1 MTTEVDLSTSNDS
14 DHALAGRYELIKCL
28 AKHGSCSV
36 YKANDRALKRPVA
49 VKVLTEQIVSD
60 EELRRFHRGALAAC
74 AVKHENCVQMYDFGM
89 TPDERPY
96 MVMEFVAG
104 ATLRRT
110 VQENGPLSFAKAV
123 QIAIQICEGLTAI
136 HANALVHRDLKTANV
151 MVDEF
156 ESDTPVV
163 KILDFGLAK
172 LAIPIEPARPITKA
186 GHIVGSPVYMSPEQ
200 VKGQYLDARSDIYS
214 TGCILFELLTGE
226 PLFLGK
232 TSLETMS
239 MHVMMP
245 APTLSEAAPRRHF
258 LPILEAIVARAVA
271 KDPDDRFQTAQ
282 QMLEMLQQA
291 AGHIAHYNSQADT
304 RQTPHNGTQD
314 AAPKWRLVVLFM
326 VALALLGAG
335 LGTIFYLA
343 KTHHIF

>member
-1 MTTEVDLSTSNDS
+1 MTTEVDLSINSDS

-28 AKHGSCSV
+28 AKHGTCSV
-36 YKANDRALKRPVA
+36 YKANDRALRRPVA

-104 ATLRRT
+104 STLRRT
-110 VQENGPLSFAKAV
+110 VQENGPLKSAKAV

-156 ESDTPVV
+156 ESNDPIV

-172 LAIPIEPARPITKA
+172 LAIPVEPARPITKT

-226 PLFLGK
+226 PLFLGR

-245 APTLSEAAPRRHF
+245 PPTLSDTAPRRHF
-258 LPILEAIVARAVA
+258 LPILEEIVARAVA
-271 KDPDDRFQTAQ
+271 KDPSDRCQSAQ
-282 QMLEMLQQA
+282 EMLEMLQQA
-291 AGHIAHYNSQADT
+291 AKQIELYETQAST
-304 RQTPHNGTQD
+304 RQTLPQP
-314 AAPKWRLVVLFM
+314 ARYPAPKWILAILFLL
-326 VALALLGAG
+326 ALACLVLG
-335 LGTIFYLA
+335 LGTLFYLA
-343 KTHHIF
+343 KMHHII

>member
-1 MTTEVDLSTSNDS
+1 
-14 DHALAGRYELIKCL
+14 
-28 AKHGSCSV
+28 V
-36 YKANDRALKRPVA
+36 YRANDRALKRPVA

-96 MVMEFVAG
+96 MVMEFVG
-104 ATLRRT
+104 GSTLRRI
-110 VQENGPLSFAKAV
+110 VQERGPLPAAKAV
-123 QIAIQICEGLTAI
+123 QMAILICEGLTAI

-151 MVDEF
+151 MVDDFDSE
-156 ESDTPVV
+156 TPLV

-172 LAIPIEPARPITKA
+172 LAIPIEPARPITKT

-214 TGCILFELLTGE
+214 TGCIMFELLTGE

-245 APTLSEAAPRRHF
+245 PPTLSEAAPQRRF
-258 LPILEAIVARAVA
+258 LPVLESIVAKAVA
-271 KDPDDRFQTAQ
+271 KNPEERFQTAE
-282 QMLEMLQQA
+282 QMLEMLRSA
-291 AGHIAHYNSQADT
+291 AEQLTSAETLQKIHAPSQHFG
-304 RQTPHNGTQD
+304 RLSELTP
-314 AAPKWRLVVLFM
+314 RLM
-326 VALALLGAG
+326 ALLLIAIA
-335 LGTIFYLA
+335 LMMIGTGTLLFLA
-343 KTHHIF
+343 KTNNLF